1 MHFVERADAIAA
13 RLQALPDLPVLEGA
27 GVRLRPVREDDI
39 DGLFAVFSDPRVM
52 RWWSRPAMT
61 TRDEAASY
69 AAELRNGFRR
79 RELLAWILATRED
92 DRCIGTTT
100 LYALIPKHLKAE
112 IGYALRSD
120 CWGRGHA
127 KAAVSL
133 ALDYA
138 FGTLGFNR
146 IGADI
151 APGND
156 ASVGL
161 LTRLGFRHEGHLRQ
175 NFCTQVELQDSLI
188 YGMVAEAWRVRAPG

>member
-13 RLQALPDLPVLEGA
+13 RLQALPDLPVLEGTH
-27 GVRLRPVREDDI
+27 VRLRPVRDDDI
-39 DGLFAVFSDPRVM
+39 DGLFTVFSDPRVM

-69 AAELRNGFRR
+69 AAELRNSFVR
-79 RELLAWILATRED
+79 RESLAWIMAARED

-100 LYALIPKHLKAE
+100 LYALNPKHRKAE
-112 IGYALRSD
+112 VGYALRSD
-120 CWGRGHA
+120 RWGRGHA
-127 KAAVSL
+127 KEAVSL
-133 ALDYA
+133 ALDCA

-156 ASVGL
+156 ASIGL

-175 NFCTQVELQDSLI
+175 SFCTQVELQDSLI
-188 YGMVAEAWRVRAPG
+188 YGMLAEEWQARLPG